1 MNSPERKEMQEAVK
15 SSKPLKRSNSND
27 KLDGQPNESIEEA
40 MARKEEEERI
50 AELKQQR
57 LTRYEAIGNFIGFIN
72 SQIWNQLNIE
82 NQKKLLSFNS
92 NFDSMEIFRALDKD
106 NNGYLTE
113 NEFNEYFK
121 DDFEE
126 GALDPT
132 VWATV
137 INALN
142 NSRDEGKLNYNDF
155 QKGISPAGGN
165 NRYGAQSG
173 YGGGYGGNYGGR
185 YGGGYGYGGG

>member
-1 MNSPERKEMQEAVK
+1 
-15 SSKPLKRSNSND
+15 
-27 KLDGQPNESIEEA
+27 
-40 MARKEEEERI
+40 
-50 AELKQQR
+50 
-57 LTRYEAIGNFIGFIN
+57 
-72 SQIWNQLNIE
+72 
-82 NQKKLLSFNS
+82 
-92 NFDSMEIFRALDKD
+92 MEIFRALDKD

-155 QKGISPAGGN
+155 
-165 NRYGAQSG
+165 
-173 YGGGYGGNYGGR
+173 
-185 YGGGYGYGGG
+185 